1 MENHMLNY
9 LRQNKFLI
17 PVGAALCGL
26 LLLLL
31 ASSLTGK
38 TSGYI
43 VSIDRQERFAVK
55 DSDTVDK
62 NLQVIQKDEEKRCK
76 QPLELTTRIEYRRAM
91 VKKDHLLNQAAVK
104 KELKKSLQFKAI
116 AGVIFVNGKKIA
128 CLESPA
134 AAERLLTRLKREY
147 TQVEPG
153 EKLLKLDFLE
163 KVKVEKQK
171 VAASE
176 LVSSEKAY
184 QFITTGTKNPE
195 KYIVKEG
202 DSLWLI
208 ARRND
213 MYVDDIIKAN
223 HLKTE
228 NLALDQELILVKSRP
243 FINVAAKVQGKK
255 TEAIPFE
262 TKVIVD
268 KNSPSRISIK
278 QEGKNGQKDV
288 VYIASKLNGV
298 VDKRE
303 VISEKVIAPAV
314 ARIIIKG
321 SKVTKVASRGGGG
334 GSLDWPLQGLIT
346 QYFSGGHTGI
356 DIGIPTGTPI
366 RAADSGYV
374 VFTGYSGGY
383 GKLVSINHGNG
394 LVTNYAHCSAINV
407 TEGQQVDRGEVIA
420 LSGNTGRSTGP
431 HLHFEVTSGG
441 SFLNPLNYLR

>member
-1 MENHMLNY
+1 MGL
-9 LRQNKFLI
+9 
-17 PVGAALCGL
+17 AACGL
-26 LLLLL
+26 LILLLVASL
-31 ASSLTGK
+31 AGK
-38 TSGYI
+38 TPGYM
-43 VSIDRQERFAVK
+43 VAIDGKECFAVK
-55 DSDTVDK
+55 DSALVEQ
-62 NLQVIQKDEEKRCK
+62 NLRAIKREEEKRCK
-76 QPLELTTRIEYRRAM
+76 QNLQLSTRLEYNRAI
-91 VKKDHLLNQAAVK
+91 VKKDRLLDQAQIRQ
-104 KELKKSLQFKAI
+104 ELEKRLSFEAR
-116 AGVIFVNGKKIA
+116 AGVIFVNGKKVA

-134 AAERLLTRLKREY
+134 AAKQLLARLKKEY
-147 TQVEPG
+147 SRLEPG
-153 EKLLKLDFLE
+153 EKLLKMAFCE
-163 KVKVEKQK
+163 EVKVKEQK
-171 VAASE
+171 VAARE
-176 LVSSEKAY
+176 LLSSEKAY
-184 QFITTGTKNPE
+184 QLITTGTKNPE